1 MLWTK
6 WPAVEQKIYQLKLG
20 DVFMKSRREFLK
32 GAAGGLA
39 VAGGA
44 MLVSRWAMA
53 EDRFT
58 IAPSELTTGNASAST
73 LEVLPGKK
81 PLIKRNFRAPNYETP
96 TEYFNTVFT
105 PNDAFF
111 VRWHLNGIPDDL
123 TAENWRLKI
132 GGDSVQTPIEL
143 TLESLKKDYEHVEI
157 AAVCQCSGNRRGLS
171 NPHVAGVQ
179 WGYGAMGNA
188 RWTGVRLKDVLNKA
202 GIKKEALEITMNG
215 AEQGV
220 LPATPDFIKSLPM
233 SKALDENTLLAF
245 EMNGEP
251 LPLLNGFPVRL
262 IVPGWTA
269 TYWTKMVT
277 EINVVSKPEA
287 GFWMRKA
294 YRIPLGKYPETAR
307 FTSQE
312 YPGENNTPITEMVV
326 NSLITNIQEGQHF
339 RLGHTLDVKGVAWD
353 SGKGINLVEVSTD
366 GGSTW
371 KAADLGRDYG
381 KFSFRQWSFKFKP
394 AGKGKHSIMA
404 KASNSAGETQVFELI
419 WNGAGYHNNVVQ
431 KINVVVA

>member
-1 MLWTK
+1 MTN
-6 WPAVEQKIYQLKLG
+6 
-20 DVFMKSRREFLK
+20 RRDFLK
-32 GAAGGLA
+32 NLA
-39 VAGGA
+39 VVGGA
-44 MLVSRWAMA
+44 TLVSRWAIA
-53 EDRFT
+53 GDRFP
-58 IAPSELTTGNASAST
+58 IAAAELTSGNIGAST
-73 LEVLPGKK
+73 LEILPGKK

-111 VRWHLNGIPDDL
+111 VRWHLDGIPTDL

-132 GGDSVQTPIEL
+132 GGDSVEHSVVL
-143 TLESLKKDYEHVEI
+143 TLENLKKDYEHVEI

-171 NPHVAGVQ
+171 QPHVAGVQ

-215 AEQGV
+215 AETAIMEQ
-220 LPATPDFIKSLPM
+220 TPDFIKSLPM
-233 SKALDENTLLAF
+233 WRALDENTLLAF

-262 IVPGWTA
+262 IVPGWTG
-269 TYWTKMVT
+269 TYWVKMIT
-277 EINVVSKPEA
+277 EINVVSKPA
-287 GFWMRKA
+287 DGFWMRKA

-312 YPGENNTPITEMVV
+312 YPGENNTPITEIVV

-339 RLGHTLDVKGVAWD
+339 KLGDNIAVQGVAWD
-353 SGKGINLVEVSTD
+353 SGKGISIVEISTD
-366 GGSTW
+366 GGNTW
-371 KAADLGRDYG
+371 DAADLGKDYG
-381 KFSFRQWSFKFKP
+381 NFSFRQWNYSFKAATP
-394 AGKGKHSIMA
+394 GNHSIMA
-404 KASNSAGETQVFELI
+404 KASNHAGNTQVFELI

-431 KINVVVA
+431 KLNVVVA